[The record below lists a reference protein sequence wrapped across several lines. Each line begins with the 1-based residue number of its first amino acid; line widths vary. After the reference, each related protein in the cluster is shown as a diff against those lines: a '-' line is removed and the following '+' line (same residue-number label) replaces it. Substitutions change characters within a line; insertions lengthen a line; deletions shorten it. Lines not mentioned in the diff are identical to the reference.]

1 MDVLKITL
9 DEDGKVLDFSPDFK
23 VYRGSYKNILINV
36 EVPKCLL
43 IEEATDVD
51 TGQNITGN
59 NIRVGAIIRTATGR
73 NIKTKG
79 FGLSWVKDFTK
90 KEVEYSLYQRR
101 MPQVFTK
108 WETVS
113 QLEQATSGL
122 LEMVFN
128 VVNWHLDDNGAK
140 IEQVVTAPIVPVDV
154 YQTDYLDDEEEIDA
168 SELEILQGQ
177 VDNHEKKLIEM
188 NKELFGDDSDALGT
202 YLLTRLIAG
211 NKIIIEKDE
220 TNAPNNQ
227 IKISFEPI
235 TAKEIGLEHID
246 EILSTDV
253 QGAIRELNS
262 RTNSK
267 NIDSVK
273 GIDPDMVDNEDPY
286 NPIILHDPQK
296 ADLTLVEK
304 EIDTVLAVAEGK
316 TQSFTFDTLADLGTA
331 FGIDTSVI
339 ANEYPITSTTIIY
352 DGETREIKKGDI
364 IWVVDT
370 LVPDYWVNLDRMK
383 LSKLEINPDLDGYVK
398 FTDLAT
404 NSKVGLVRVGAGL
417 AIEKSTGIIRTH
429 FASDEDIET
438 KTNQYKPIVP
448 KNLDYAFK
456 KAFTTNA
463 LGWKTDEK
471 KLSRNLIEA
480 LGHEDF
486 ATAEKGGVVKVL
498 SSNGIQILDGYIY
511 IVPASN
517 DQIKN
522 RSNNYVVITP
532 QNLEFAI
539 VQGLVNNSIELTEE
553 EKNLALSWLGAMSHG
568 NFTSDLNKKV
578 DIAQGAGNA
587 NKTMVTDA
595 EGNITPSDVVCVG
608 GVTIQKGTT
617 EDGETCIEFVFPE
630 ESE

>member
-122 LEMVFN
+122 LEMIFN

-168 SELEILQGQ
+168 SELEILQGE
-177 VDNHEKKLIEM
+177 VDNHEKQLIEM
-188 NKELFGDDSDALGT
+188 NKELFGDDSDTLGT

-220 TNAPNNQ
+220 TNTPNNQ

-235 TAKEIGLEHID
+235 TAKEVELEHID
-246 EILSTDV
+246 EILSKDV

-262 RTNSK
+262 RTNNK
-267 NIDSVK
+267 NIDSVT
-273 GIDPDMVDNEDPY
+273 GIDQDMVDNTDPY
-286 NPIILHDPQK
+286 NPIILHDPKKADVTYVDSETKKLHDMMPNK
-296 ADLTLVEK
+296 ADLVDGKVSASQLPSYVDDTLEVESLSSLPEVGESGK
-304 EIDTVLAVAEGK
+304 IYVTLDTNLTYRWTGTTYVEISKSLAIGETDNTAYRGDKGKTAYDHSQSQGNPHKTKLSEIDGDSTHRTVTDEQIAK
-316 TQSFTFDTLADLGTA
+316 WNDN
-331 FGIDTSVI
+331 SVI
-339 ANEYPITSTTIIY
+339 LYS
-352 DGETREIKKGDI
+352 ETGK
-364 IWVVDT
+364 
-370 LVPDYWVNLDRMK
+370 N
-383 LSKLEINPDLDGYVK
+383 
-398 FTDLAT
+398 TD
-404 NSKVGLVRVGAGL
+404 
-417 AIEKSTGIIRTH
+417 
-429 FASDEDIET
+429 
-438 KTNQYKPIVP
+438 
-448 KNLDYAFK
+448 
-456 KAFTTNA
+456 
-463 LGWKTDEK
+463 
-471 KLSRNLIEA
+471 
-480 LGHEDF
+480 
-486 ATAEKGGVVKVL
+486 
-498 SSNGIQILDGYIY
+498 
-511 IVPASN
+511 
-517 DQIKN
+517 
-522 RSNNYVVITP
+522 
-532 QNLEFAI
+532 
-539 VQGLVNNSIELTEE
+539 
-553 EKNLALSWLGAMSHG
+553 GAMTQET
-568 NFTSDLNKKV
+568 TSKELAKKV
-578 DIAQGAGNA
+578 DIAQGIGNA

-595 EGNITPSDVVCVG
+595 EGNVTPSDVVYVG
-608 GVTIQKGTT
+608 GITIQKGTT
-617 EDGETCIEFVFPE
+617 EDGETCIEFMFPG